1 MKKRNRV
8 GGAAAA
14 LAATLT
20 FMAGIA
26 FPAYADNTS
35 DAEQPGDSLAHGV
48 SPEEVAET
56 EQFWTQERLDSATP
70 LDSPVGTLGES
81 HTPAGEE
88 QAEVRQGEDIVSS
101 EPVKP
106 QSDVG
111 DLAVG
116 SYAGSGAGPNDQVK
130 GPSTV
135 GRLFF
140 TTPKGSSSCTASA
153 VAGGDGTKI
162 ITAGHCIHPGDGGT
176 DWYKNFAFIPAYYKG
191 SGPQGIW
198 YGSRAVVFQGWKQGN
213 YRYDQGFVSLGVKDG
228 RTITQAVGGN
238 GLIGGGSGTVSG
250 SRIWGYPAETPFDGS
265 LPYFCDG
272 SSTARSADSVMQCRM
287 NEGASGGPWIKDHG
301 EQNLGYTWAVTSRC
315 VGPGANSKSKCAL
328 TELLAAPN
336 PRNILQLR
344 DA

>member
-116 SYAGSGAGPNDQVK
+116 SYAGSGAGPNDPEHC
-130 GPSTV
+130 G
-135 GRLFF
+135 
-140 TTPKGSSSCTASA
+140 AA
-153 VAGGDGTKI
+153 VLHDT
-162 ITAGHCIHPGDGGT
+162 
-176 DWYKNFAFIPAYYKG
+176 
-191 SGPQGIW
+191 QGIEQL
-198 YGSRAVVFQGWKQGN
+198 YSFRSGW
-213 YRYDQGFVSLGVKDG
+213 R
-228 RTITQAVGGN
+228 
-238 GLIGGGSGTVSG
+238 
-250 SRIWGYPAETPFDGS
+250 
-265 LPYFCDG
+265 
-272 SSTARSADSVMQCRM
+272 
-287 NEGASGGPWIKDHG
+287 
-301 EQNLGYTWAVTSRC
+301 
-315 VGPGANSKSKCAL
+315 
-328 TELLAAPN
+328 
-336 PRNILQLR
+336 
-344 DA
+344 

>member
-111 DLAVG
+111 DLA
-116 SYAGSGAGPNDQVK
+116 
-130 GPSTV
+130 
-135 GRLFF
+135 
-140 TTPKGSSSCTASA
+140 
-153 VAGGDGTKI
+153 
-162 ITAGHCIHPGDGGT
+162 
-176 DWYKNFAFIPAYYKG
+176 
-191 SGPQGIW
+191 
-198 YGSRAVVFQGWKQGN
+198 
-213 YRYDQGFVSLGVKDG
+213 
-228 RTITQAVGGN
+228 
-238 GLIGGGSGTVSG
+238 
-250 SRIWGYPAETPFDGS
+250 
-265 LPYFCDG
+265 
-272 SSTARSADSVMQCRM
+272 
-287 NEGASGGPWIKDHG
+287 
-301 EQNLGYTWAVTSRC
+301 
-315 VGPGANSKSKCAL
+315 
-328 TELLAAPN
+328 
-336 PRNILQLR
+336 
-344 DA
+344 